1 MNQLINPAT
10 LKALRETKSLTQDKL
25 VELVNRI
32 GRGSLDKRQLQRIEG
47 KARLP
52 GPHYVREKTL
62 MALARA
68 LSVSP
73 TELQSAREDSPV
85 ARAEADEGMP
95 LPVKVRPSTVA
106 KFDLIRSTYQVS
118 LEEIIDI
125 APLMF
130 VYHAESSLRERKQCL
145 ESDLQQRVRFLRAFP
160 EMQHLMGEGEQDTPP
175 KLLSEDKSI
184 RRDDIF
190 GMWLD
195 HEVVDDIEFGDNPFM
210 EYLQGLS
217 ASFADP
223 SKLKVDDLPALLVL
237 HAETR
242 IPDYEVCT
250 GHLDWLTQ
258 GDPELKMAIL
268 NRELLID
275 NIPAKLRLMRDIPF
289 GTLAPDRCDGEAA
302 DRASWMR
309 RELQQQ
315 RAAKASSSGHGGQ
328 PKHEQSVE

>member
-10 LKALRETKSLTQDKL
+10 LKALRETKRLTQEAL

-32 GRGSLDKRQLQRIEG
+32 GKGSLDKRQLQRIEG

-62 MALARA
+62 LALARA

-73 TELQSAREDSPV
+73 AELQSAREDSP
-85 ARAEADEGMP
+85 AAPAEVDERMP
-95 LPVKVRPSTVA
+95 LPVKVRPATVT
-106 KFDLIRSTYQVS
+106 KLDLIRSAYKVS
-118 LEEIIDI
+118 LEEIIDL

-130 VYHAESSLRERKQCL
+130 AYHAESSLRERKQRL
-145 ESDLQQRVRFLRAFP
+145 ESDLQLRERFLRAFP
-160 EMQHLMGEGEQDTPP
+160 EMQHLMGEGEQDTPSR
-175 KLLSEDKSI
+175 LLSENESI

-195 HEVVDDIEFGDNPFM
+195 HEVVDDIEFGDNPFA
-210 EYLQGLS
+210 EYLQQLS
-217 ASFADP
+217 VDFAEP
-223 SKLKVDDLPALLVL
+223 SKLEVEDLPALLVL

-250 GHLDWLTQ
+250 GHLDWLTH
-258 GDPELKMAIL
+258 GDPELNTAIRS
-268 NRELLID
+268 RELRV
-275 NIPAKLRLMRDIPF
+275 ADIPWNLVL
-289 GTLAPDRCDGEAA
+289 GADA
-302 DRASWMR
+302 DRAAWMR

-315 RAAKASSSGHGGQ
+315 RAAKASNSGHGGQ
-328 PKHEQSVE
+328 SKPEQSVE

>member
-10 LKALRETKSLTQDKL
+10 LKALRETKGLTQDKL

-32 GRGSLDKRQLQRIEG
+32 GKGSLDKRQLQRIES

-52 GPHYVREKTL
+52 GPHHVREKTL
-62 MALARA
+62 LALARA
-68 LSVSP
+68 LGVSQA
-73 TELQSAREDSPV
+73 ELQSAREDSPV
-85 ARAEADEGMP
+85 APAEFDERMP

-106 KFDLIRSTYQVS
+106 KLDLIRSAYKVS

-130 VYHAESSLRERKQCL
+130 VYHAESSLRERKQRL
-145 ESDLQQRVRFLRAFP
+145 EGDLQLRERFLRALP
-160 EMQHLMGEGEQDTPP
+160 EMQHLMGEGEQDTPS
-175 KLLSEDKSI
+175 KLQSENESI
-184 RRDDIF
+184 RLDDIF

-210 EYLQGLS
+210 EYLQRLS
-217 ASFADP
+217 ADFADP
-223 SKLKVDDLPALLVL
+223 SKLEVDDLPALLVL

-242 IPDYEVCT
+242 IPDYTVCT
-250 GHLDWLTQ
+250 GHLDSLTQ

-268 NRELLID
+268 SRELRVD
-275 NIPAKLRLMRDIPF
+275 NIPWNLVLGAD
-289 GTLAPDRCDGEAA
+289 A
-302 DRASWMR
+302 DRVAWMR

-328 PKHEQSVE
+328 STPAQSVE